1 MQPAAGKSNRDSR
14 GSHAKAR
21 RVQDEPPSRSSLLL
35 ERDLRANARQRL
47 LAKGNRIRSI
57 GSSPV
62 GMLSRSCS
70 GGLNARFF
78 ASACASSEDR
88 DRWTAH
94 AFLPAWLHQ
103 NEQPKLCNEAFIA
116 SDVCLQLCSM
126 AGFAD
131 GFLAISS
138 HALRVWSS
146 CAL

>member
-1 MQPAAGKSNRDSR
+1 MNHRRAPACGWSVISAQT
-14 GSHAKAR
+14 
-21 RVQDEPPSRSSLLL
+21 RVSVYW
-35 ERDLRANARQRL
+35 LRE
-47 LAKGNRIRSI
+47 NRIRSI

>member
-14 GSHAKAR
+14 GSHARAR

-47 LAKGNRIRSI
+47 LTKSG
-57 GSSPV
+57 
-62 GMLSRSCS
+62 SCS

-126 AGFAD
+126 VDFAD